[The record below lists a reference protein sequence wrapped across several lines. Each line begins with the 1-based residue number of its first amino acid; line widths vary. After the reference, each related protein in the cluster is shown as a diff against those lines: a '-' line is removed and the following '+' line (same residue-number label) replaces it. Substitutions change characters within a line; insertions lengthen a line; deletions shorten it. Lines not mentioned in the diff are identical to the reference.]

1 MEFLMENYCTYCGMA
16 QGERI
21 SCCGENHWMTR
32 DEYCDYHNEDPET
45 GEPPERR
52 DAAPDYR
59 TAEQYYADQAHARK
73 RKLLE
78 TGE

>member
-1 MEFLMENYCTYCGMA
+1 MYCTFC
-16 QGERI
+16 GERQGCRLT
-21 SCCGENHWMTR
+21 CCGEQDWLTR
-32 DEYCDYHNEDPET
+32 NEYCDYHGIDPET

-59 TAEQYYADQAHARK
+59 TAAEYYADQAHARK
-73 RKLLE
+73 RKYME